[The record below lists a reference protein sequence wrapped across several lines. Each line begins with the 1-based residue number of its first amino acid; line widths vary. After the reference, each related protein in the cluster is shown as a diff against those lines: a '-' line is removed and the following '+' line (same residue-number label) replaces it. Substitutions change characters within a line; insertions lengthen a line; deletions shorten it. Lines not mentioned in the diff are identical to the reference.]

1 MSNRFLFI
9 KHGCRACLEYE
20 RAIYR
25 INMFLPLDKKIIV
38 RDNFEFEKFGI
49 KSHITQERLSIDDF
63 DGYPLLY
70 FDGYIYKGGTLAQFC
85 STFVKTLLKEDL
97 MIEF

>member
-25 INMFLPLDKKIIV
+25 INMFLPLNKKIIV

-49 KSHITQERLSIDDF
+49 K
-63 DGYPLLY
+63 
-70 FDGYIYKGGTLAQFC
+70 
-85 STFVKTLLKEDL
+85 VTLLKKDL
-97 MIEF
+97 VKMILIVTHFYILMVIFTKAEH